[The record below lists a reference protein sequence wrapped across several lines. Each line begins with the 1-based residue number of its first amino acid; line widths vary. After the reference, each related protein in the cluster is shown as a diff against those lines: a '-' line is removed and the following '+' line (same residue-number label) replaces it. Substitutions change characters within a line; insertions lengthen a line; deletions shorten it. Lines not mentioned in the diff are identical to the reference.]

1 MNLRDLTL
9 AAMNGDDLAARQWVK
24 DALRIQLSMSS
35 LPEPDGLS
43 ADGLAVAAALV
54 ELLAKRWNQPVPPW
68 VACVGRANE
77 PVYLLPQART
87 SPALRRWCEEDTPEP
102 LRARNVFAVRDYLK
116 VA

>member
-9 AAMNGDDLAARQWVK
+9 AAMSGDDLGARQWVK
-24 DALRIQLSMSS
+24 DAQRTNLDLSSV
-35 LPEPDGLS
+35 PEPDGLS
-43 ADGLAVAAALV
+43 DNARAVAAALI
-54 ELLAKRWNQPVPPW
+54 ELLAQRQNRPPPAW
-68 VACVGRANE
+68 VVHAGQASE

-87 SPALRRWCEEDTPEP
+87 SPALRRWCEQDTPEL